1 MPDVHLHPNRGWA
14 LIRDRGKLSPEE
26 TEHLR
31 TCLSCNFWLAKFSSL
46 ARKAGFPITFEIPA
60 LEKKAGSDNEG
71 E

>member
-14 LIRDRGKLSPEE
+14 LIRDRGKLSTEE

-31 TCLSCNFWLAKFSSL
+31 TCPSCNFWLAKFSSL
-46 ARKAGFPITFEIPA
+46 ARNAGFPISFEIPA
-60 LEKKAGSDNEG
+60 LEKKADADDKG